1 MREAIRDQRYVRCP
15 NASTL
20 AYGTYRAQLGSWI
33 VWRQDIYDIG
43 APADAKPSGS
53 YTGVGRMIARI
64 VYSAG
69 FPGVEGK
76 YEGAETIRNWI
87 EVLALDE
94 RLHHAHV
101 RWIDPSWVR
110 EVHPTAPDLANF
122 LQWFVTVDVR
132 DHGRIRALAEY
143 GCLRPN
149 QATDQPSW
157 DFREALARGDEYVM
171 RARGAGKVF

>member
-1 MREAIRDQRYVRCP
+1 MRDAIRDQRYVRCP

-33 VWRQDIYDIG
+33 VWRQDTYEIG
-43 APADAKPSGS
+43 AAPDAKPIGT
-53 YTGVGRMIARI
+53 YTGIGRMIARI

-69 FPGVEGK
+69 FPGTDR

-87 EVLALDE
+87 EVLALHE
-94 RLHHAHV
+94 NLHHASI

-110 EVHPTAPDLANF
+110 EVHPTAPDLAKF
-122 LQWFVTVDVR
+122 LEWFATVDVR

-149 QATDQPSW
+149 QAKDQPSW
-157 DFREALARGDEYVM
+157 DFSEALVRGDEYVT
-171 RARGAGKVF
+171 RARNAGKVF